1 VISTLSPNSTRHFVR
16 LSVATIFL
24 ASALSLSISA
34 APALAAAPTP
44 CWQQVM
50 NQWYQ
55 GEIKS
60 IFPLDCY
67 QQAIKHLP
75 TDIQVYSS
83 ARDDIN
89 RALQAAIAYDNK
101 KKAQAQ
107 PQTTTSSAATTPTTT
122 TKAIAVPVIHT
133 HGPGSAPPASAP
145 TILNSASPGGATSF
159 PLPLLILG
167 GLAIVLVAAG
177 GIGLLIRRRQSGPGP
192 A

>member
-1 VISTLSPNSTRHFVR
+1 MISAPSPHWTKHFVK
-16 LSVATIFL
+16 LAAATIFV
-24 ASALSLSISA
+24 AAVLSISA
-34 APALAAAPTP
+34 APALARAAAPTP

-67 QQAIKHLP
+67 HEAIKHLP

-89 RALQAAIAYDNK
+89 KALQAAIAYDNA
-101 KKAQAQ
+101 KAAAAK
-107 PQTTTSSAATTPTTT
+107 PQTTTSSVSTPTTT
-122 TKAIAVPVIHT
+122 TKTLAVPVIHT
-133 HGPGSAPPASAP
+133 HGPGSAPPASATP
-145 TILNSASPGGATSF
+145 ILNSASPGGATSF

-177 GIGLLIRRRQSGPGP
+177 GVGLLIRRRQSGPGP